1 MYIIYILILVFFK
14 KKMLQDIYCYTVLY
28 VRAAR
33 YWGKK
38 MDTAICFSVFS
49 VININMIFFIVLGT
63 FKLPISPYLTD
74 SSMEE

>member
-1 MYIIYILILVFFK
+1 
-14 KKMLQDIYCYTVLY
+14 MLQDIYCYTVLY

-33 YWGKK
+33 YWKKK

-49 VININMIFFIVLGT
+49 VINITMIFFIVLGT

-74 SSMEE
+74 SSMEEWGENRWRGKT